1 MALIP
6 QEQLNILPNLYD
18 TANTKDYICQTKLF
32 TPDSNWTRQRGTV
45 YIHKL
50 RMSKNSESLFSKL

>member
-1 MALIP
+1 MTLIP
-6 QEQLNILPNLYD
+6 QEQLQNIPNLYD
-18 TANTKDYICQTKLF
+18 TENDKDPICHIKLF